1 MKMTKLNILYLSNRP
16 NGKSQAATV
25 TEYLDAMKAFSKHNV
40 FEVSMLGRFPEKI
53 QLDKFDVV
61 MTHYSLS
68 LGPLIIHYLGENFIE
83 KLRNFK
89 GLKVAFLQD
98 EYREIKTYWKN
109 LKYLNIDVL
118 FSCVPDDEIQKVY
131 PRHEVPNLHVENV
144 LTGYVPKNFVRSNV
158 PAIEERTI
166 DVSYRTRRMPFW
178 LGELGKEKWYI
189 SEEFSRRS
197 KSLDLK
203 LDLSVEEADRIY
215 GDEWENFLKNS
226 KCVLGVESGASII
239 DFDGNIEKIVDY
251 YVDRNPDSSFE
262 EVQSLFLQQYEGN
275 LKLNQ
280 ISPRCFEAAALRT
293 VMVLFEGNYSGI
305 LQPNRHYI
313 PLKKD
318 FSNFEEVVAK
328 IRDNDFLQTI
338 ADASYNEI
346 ALNYQYSYE
355 TFIKKVDEL
364 LMREFSARRMKISK
378 QPYFDQ
384 SFQSD
389 LSASYRYRF
398 TRKCTM
404 TAQRYLLGTSFFRSA
419 LFRLWSFLPLN
430 YKVKLRPLARFIS
443 K

>member
-1 MKMTKLNILYLSNRP
+1 MTKLNILYLSNRP

-68 LGPLIIHYLGENFIE
+68 LGPLINHYLGKNFIE
-83 KLRNFK
+83 KLRKFK

-109 LKYLNIDVL
+109 LNYLNIDVL

-131 PRHEVPNLHVENV
+131 PPHEVPNLHVENV
-144 LTGYVPKNFVRSNV
+144 LTGYVPKKFVSASVPPIKDRS
-158 PAIEERTI
+158 I

-189 SEEFSRRS
+189 AEEFIRRG
-197 KSLDLK
+197 KTLDLT
-203 LDLSVEEADRIY
+203 LDLSVEETDRKY
-215 GDEWENFLKNS
+215 GLDWENFVKNS

-239 DFDGNIEKIVDY
+239 DFDGKIENIVDK
-251 YVDRNPDSSFE
+251 YVDQNPSASFE
-262 EVQSLFLQQYEGN
+262 NVHALFLQEYEGS

-293 VMVLFEGNYSGI
+293 VMILFEGEYSGV

-318 FSNFEEVVAK
+318 FSNFYEIISKVKDTE
-328 IRDNDFLQTI
+328 FLQNM
-338 ADASYNEI
+338 ADITFNEI
-346 ALNYQYSYE
+346 ACNPNYSYE
-355 TFIKKVDEL
+355 NFISHLDATIERQFFTRSKIKKISSYTSN
-364 LMREFSARRMKISK
+364 EFEN
-378 QPYFDQ
+378 
-384 SFQSD
+384 D
-389 LSASYRYRF
+389 LKKSWAYRL
-398 TRKCTM
+398 TRSVAMLGQK
-404 TAQRYLLGTSFFRSA
+404 YLLGNHRSRKRI
-419 LFRLWSFLPLN
+419 FWLWEKLPL
-430 YKVKLRPLARFIS
+430 KMKKRLRPIAKMVS